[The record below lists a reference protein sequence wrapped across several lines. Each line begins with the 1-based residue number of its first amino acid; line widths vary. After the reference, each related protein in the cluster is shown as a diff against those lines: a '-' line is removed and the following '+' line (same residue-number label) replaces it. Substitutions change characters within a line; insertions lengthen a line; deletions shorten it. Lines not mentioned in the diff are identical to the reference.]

1 MGTDQSPPIT
11 VSAFAYNKMMK
22 LIGPMATCLVP
33 ASQSEGVDSLVTY
46 FGVEVE
52 VDVWFGYYD
61 VTEWIIFF
69 VSVEKKYFLNCLA
82 KK

>member
-1 MGTDQSPPIT
+1 
-11 VSAFAYNKMMK
+11 
-22 LIGPMATCLVP
+22 MATCLVP

-61 VTEWIIFF
+61 ITEWIIF
-69 VSVEKKYFLNCLA
+69 CLSMEEGEVFS
-82 KK
+82 